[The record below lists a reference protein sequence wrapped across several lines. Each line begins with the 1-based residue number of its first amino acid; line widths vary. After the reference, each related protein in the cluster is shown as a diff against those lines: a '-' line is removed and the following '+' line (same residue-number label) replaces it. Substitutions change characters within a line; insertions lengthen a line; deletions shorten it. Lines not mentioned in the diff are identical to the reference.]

1 MSVGIVC
8 VVSKERRKRQ
18 WDAISATVTTAHGL
32 SFLSFSFAAAA
43 ATAAQA
49 TATIAVATT
58 AAATT
63 TPTAAAAA
71 EC

>member
-1 MSVGIVC
+1 MCADIVC
-8 VVSKERRKRQ
+8 VVNNERRKRQ
-18 WDAISATVTTAHGL
+18 WDAISAMAAITAHGL

-43 ATAAQA
+43 ATVAASTAA
-49 TATIAVATT
+49 TAVAT

-71 EC
+71 DC